1 MSLENHFQD
10 GAVILYKEGLCKM
23 KTNGMPLARQL
34 SLVFEQLE
42 SELIGLTGGTV
53 IVCIRNDVV
62 GKFGVKHDALESSN
76 GINKPIRQGLTLRHV
91 ASFRQTAIDSLKHKK
106 QWTHGEI
113 VFDFA
118 VKQDTLHIS
127 TWFESNYNLVHML
140 DKQES
145 QTYKRAS

>member
-1 MSLENHFQD
+1 
-10 GAVILYKEGLCKM
+10 M

-42 SELIGLTGGTV
+42 SELIGLTGGTI

-76 GINKPIRQGLTLRHV
+76 GVIKPLRQGLTLRHV
-91 ASFRQTAIDSLKHKK
+91 ASFRQTAIDALKHKK

-127 TWFESNYNLVHML
+127 TWFESNYNLIHML
-140 DKQES
+140 DKQDTH
-145 QTYKRAS
+145 TYKRAS